1 MDIHTS
7 DEITLNNKEIIIF
20 DKDRENTVLQV
31 NPEVEVATQTVSEPL
46 FSQGIIAGVVGLTT
60 TMGGWIG
67 GFLGREAGLELGKNL
82 REDAEKR
89 IIATVNNTTE
99 QLLEDYHINNN
110 MTKHVLENEVG
121 RLVRREIGDKIE
133 DACIEQGTQKGT
145 AIGSALVGGATL
157 LFMAGANY
165 GYSCYK
171 QYSEEQSK
179 ARAAAINAK
188 NIAALMTDDQ
198 IIDDFVMVEGKE
210 SPNNNLTI

>member
-7 DEITLNNKEIIIF
+7 DQITLNNK
-20 DKDRENTVLQV
+20 DRENTGLPPQV
-31 NPEVEVATQTVSEPL
+31 NPEREPL

-67 GFLGREAGLELGKNL
+67 GFLGREAGLELGKEL
-82 REDAEKR
+82 RKDAEKR
-89 IIATVNNTTE
+89 IITTINNTTE
-99 QLLEDYHINNN
+99 QLLEDYHINNT
-110 MTKHVLENEVG
+110 MTKRILENEVD

-165 GYSCYK
+165 GYSYYA
-171 QYSEEQSK
+171 QYREEQSK
-179 ARAAAINAK
+179 ARAAIINAR
-188 NIAALMTDDQ
+188 NEAALMTDEE
-198 IIDDFVMVEGKE
+198 IIDDFVMIEEKE
-210 SPNNNLTI
+210 SPNNNLKI